1 MIGLVNSKKYHLF
14 AIIICLV
21 FVLLGLFSVE
31 GFDWKNLKYSGIA
44 ITADENSHIPA
55 GYYYLKTGKYFINPE
70 HPPLMKDISALP
82 LLLLNPTLPNIS
94 DSKELYANY
103 LKNKANLTGF
113 ELPKNLEIENYQWS
127 WGYIFLFNP
136 DNNPD
141 VIAFWSRLSVIFFNA
156 IFLFLFYY
164 FISKLWDR
172 RASLAALFLIAIPQF
187 NIAHGSLVTMDFMS
201 AVLQIIAIA
210 CFCLYMKSFVAGR
223 KDFKYFF
230 ICVLFLSL
238 ALLSKFS
245 SIILIP
251 TLFLGGFIHVF
262 FPKNPRKSIWIYL
275 LRYSTILISTFIFIS
290 FFYYFHIRN
299 MDNADMIRQLV
310 YNYPKGLPWWGV
322 ELLSSLT
329 IGNPITKGLA
339 EYISGLLLVV
349 GRMDLAD
356 QVNYF
361 MGRFYGAEGAGI
373 SYFPIL
379 YLTKTP
385 MAILLLGVISLILG
399 LFTLFRKRE
408 GFEYNFRLFSSKIFN
423 LTLFLFVYFYAVT
436 TLSSNLQIGLRH
448 ILPIMFA
455 ISLFIARTM
464 DIFWEKE
471 KWKFIKIKYIF
482 TIASIWLII
491 STIVTFPFYLSYYNY
506 FGGGTEKG
514 YEIATDS
521 NYDWGQDVKLLA
533 KWVRENN
540 IREIYTDV
548 TTKIPLDY
556 YFEDGRV
563 AHNFDIEWWG
573 LPETKPCYIAVSMFE
588 YQNNI
593 YDSKIPADK
602 KYTILKDNLIAK
614 IGTTILVFMIPDG
627 SDTNN

>member
-1 MIGLVNSKKYHLF
+1 MF
-14 AIIICLV
+14 ICLG
-21 FVLLGLFSVE
+21 FFSVE
-31 GFDWKNLKYSGIA
+31 GFNWKNLKYSGIG

-94 DSKELYANY
+94 DSKELYADY

-113 ELPKNLEIENYQWS
+113 ELPKTLEIENYQWS

-136 DNNPD
+136 NNNPD
-141 VIAFWSRLSVIFFNA
+141 FIAFWSRLSVIFFNA
-156 IFLFLFYY
+156 IFLFLLY
-164 FISKLWDR
+164 FFVSKLWNK
-172 RASLAALFLIAIPQF
+172 RASLIALFLIVIPQF

-201 AVLQIIAIA
+201 AVLQIIAIT
-210 CFCLYMKSFVAGR
+210 CFSLYMKSFVQER
-223 KDFKYFF
+223 RDIKSFLV
-230 ICVLFLSL
+230 CVLFFSL

-245 SIILIP
+245 SVILIP
-251 TLFLGGFIHVF
+251 TLFLSGFIYVF
-262 FPKNPRKSIWIYL
+262 FSKGNREKTWAYF
-275 LRYSTILISTFIFIS
+275 LRYATILISTFAFIS
-290 FFYYFHIRN
+290 FFYYFHTRN

-310 YNYPKGLPWWGV
+310 HNYPKGLPRWGV

-339 EYISGLLLVV
+339 EYMSGMLLVV

-385 MAILLLGVISLILG
+385 IAILLLGVFGLIMG
-399 LFTLFRKRE
+399 IYKLFKRGK
-408 GFEYNFRLFSSKIFN
+408 GFEYNFRLFSNNIFN
-423 LTLFLFVYFYAVT
+423 LTLFLFIYFYAVT
-436 TLSSNLQIGLRH
+436 TISSNLQIGLRH

-455 ISLFIARTM
+455 ISLFTARAI
-464 DIFWEKE
+464 DVYWENGR
-471 KWKFIKIKYIF
+471 WKFLKVKYIF
-482 TIASIWLII
+482 AIASIWLII
-491 STIVTFPFYLSYYNY
+491 STIITFPYYLSYYNY

-533 KWVRENN
+533 EWVREND

-548 TTKIPLDY
+548 TTKVPLDY
-556 YFEDGRV
+556 YFEDGRKSY
-563 AHNFDIEWWG
+563 NFDIEWWG
-573 LPETKPCYIAVSMFE
+573 LPEAQPPYYVAVSMFE

-593 YDSKIPADK
+593 HDDKIPADR
-602 KYTILKDNLIAK
+602 KYTILKDELIAR
-614 IGTTILVFMIPDG
+614 IGKTILVFRVP
-627 SDTNN
+627 